1 MGFDQRNDGGELR
14 RVLERVLIVGDA
26 LFDERAKEAGL
37 HIHVVH
43 VLEVVEGRHWYR
55 IEALRFHSEREREK
69 GLKGFVVKP

>member
-1 MGFDQRNDGGELR
+1 MGFDHRNDGGELR
-14 RVLERVLIVGDA
+14 RVLEWVLIVGDA

-55 IEALRFHSEREREK
+55 IEALRFHREREREK
-69 GLKGFVVKP
+69 GLRGFVVKP